1 MSASSKKK
9 LRKEQNAA
17 AVTQKQKAAAKEAKK
32 LKTYTITFWV
42 IMALCVALVAGIALK
57 APVTSLATRWT
68 TALVVGD
75 HKVSGVELN
84 YFYVD
89 AINEYGTFDSWSM
102 RQVKESGIIGGATKT
117 LYEFYGN
124 QETVFTGKTPFTA
137 PEGYLWRTNNV
148 LAIVAGVVKTNN
160 TIFPEERGNGYCARI
175 ETHIEEV
182 KALGVINMDVT
193 CQGALL
199 LGVLPEPITT
209 TKDPMAKVFYG
220 IPFTGMPKAVVMDI
234 KADVGH
240 EVIRATGFSKLKP
253 MGYPDSAEIT
263 VMLQKR
269 WEDEDGVVHALRVG
283 TAIWRISEDIPK
295 WMNGYELKIHYGD
308 ITGEPFYEEYMGLKN
323 DPESAFHAPNSNGR
337 NVIIQEDG
345 WAEPGTQ
352 PTHLVINIISS
363 CGKAFYGGVGNTL
376 WVDNVKVVM

>member
-1 MSASSKKK
+1 MRRIIHLITLLMADI
-9 LRKEQNAA
+9 LFTVNAYA
-17 AVTQKQKAAAKEAKK
+17 QQSV
-32 LKTYTITFWV
+32 
-42 IMALCVALVAGIALK
+42 
-57 APVTSLATRWT
+57 
-68 TALVVGD
+68 
-75 HKVSGVELN
+75 
-84 YFYVD
+84 VD

-102 RQVKESGIIGGATKT
+102 RQVKESGLIGGATET

-283 TAIWRISEDIPK
+283 TAIWRISEDIPE

-308 ITGEPFYEEYMGLKN
+308 ITGEQFYEEYMGLKN
-323 DPESAFHAPNSNGR
+323 DPESAFHAPNSKGS

-376 WVDNVKVVM
+376 WVDNVRIVM

>member
-1 MSASSKKK
+1 MRRISHLITLLMAFILFSV
-9 LRKEQNAA
+9 NAYA
-17 AVTQKQKAAAKEAKK
+17 QQSV
-32 LKTYTITFWV
+32 
-42 IMALCVALVAGIALK
+42 
-57 APVTSLATRWT
+57 
-68 TALVVGD
+68 
-75 HKVSGVELN
+75 
-84 YFYVD
+84 VD

-102 RQVKESGIIGGATKT
+102 RQVKESGLIGGATKT

-148 LAIVAGVVKTNN
+148 LAVVAGVVKTNN
-160 TIFPEERGNGYCARI
+160 TIFPEKRGDGYCARI

-283 TAIWRISEDIPK
+283 TAIWRISEDIPE

-308 ITGEPFYEEYMGLKN
+308 ITGEPFYKEYMGLKN

-376 WVDNVKVVM
+376 WVDNVRLVM

>member
-1 MSASSKKK
+1 MRRTRFLLMS
-9 LRKEQNAA
+9 LTA
-17 AVTQKQKAAAKEAKK
+17 AV
-32 LKTYTITFWV
+32 L
-42 IMALCVALVAGIALK
+42 L
-57 APVTSLATRWT
+57 
-68 TALVVGD
+68 
-75 HKVSGVELN
+75 SGNVHAQQSV
-84 YFYVD
+84 VD
-89 AINEYGTFDSWSM
+89 AINSYGTFDSWSM
-102 RQVKESGIIGGATKT
+102 RQVKESALIGGETKT

-160 TIFPEERGNGYCARI
+160 TIFPEKRENGYCARI

-199 LGVLPEPITT
+199 VGVLPEPITT

-220 IPFTGMPKAVVMDI
+220 VPFTGCPKAIVMDI

-240 EVIRATGFSKLKP
+240 EVIRGTGFSKLKP
-253 MGYPDSAEIT
+253 MGYSDSAEIT

-283 TAIWRISEDIPK
+283 TAIWRISEDIPNWK
-295 WMNGYELKIHYGD
+295 NGHVLNINYGD
-308 ITGEPFYEEYMGLKN
+308 ITGEPYYEEYMGLKN
-323 DPESAFHAPNSNGR
+323 DPESAYHAPNSEGR
-337 NVIIQEDG
+337 NVIIREDG

-352 PTHLVINIISS
+352 PTHLIINIISS

-376 WVDNVKVVM
+376 WIDNVRIVM

>member
-1 MSASSKKK
+1 MRRISHLITLLMAFI
-9 LRKEQNAA
+9 LFTVNADA
-17 AVTQKQKAAAKEAKK
+17 QQSV
-32 LKTYTITFWV
+32 
-42 IMALCVALVAGIALK
+42 
-57 APVTSLATRWT
+57 
-68 TALVVGD
+68 
-75 HKVSGVELN
+75 
-84 YFYVD
+84 VD

-220 IPFTGMPKAVVMDI
+220 IPFTGMPKAVTLDI

-253 MGYPDSAEIT
+253 MGYPDFAEVT

-269 WEDEDGVVHALRVG
+269 WEDEEGVVHALRVG
-283 TAIWRISEDIPK
+283 TAIWRISEDIPE

-308 ITGEPFYEEYMGLKN
+308 ITGEPFYKEYMGLKN
-323 DPESAFHAPNSNGR
+323 DPESAFHAPNSNGS

-376 WVDNVKVVM
+376 WVDNVRLVM